1 MFFAEVHVSP
11 EETEFVDRFGLFME
25 MLGGPRTM
33 GRVYG
38 RLLICDPPQQSL
50 TELAQTLSVSKASV
64 STVARQLQQAGM
76 IERLP
81 SSSRQHLY
89 RVTPGGFASVLG
101 TQLSLMKFGIDA
113 ADFGLS
119 LLDKKHQ
126 RTTRA
131 PRGLP
136 RLLRVLRTGLP
147 RRVDAA
153 VARLPRQKEAIVSTR
168 TDKVDFSGVKW
179 GSVEWTNLVTLY
191 LRAYESRS
199 AKPILADHA
208 AAEAVE
214 RIDYDFKRMQPG
226 RPTGVQPIP
235 RCPAGQN
242 SSTTGPPTS

>member
-38 RLLICDPPQQSL
+38 WMLICDPPQQSL

-119 LLDKKHQ
+119 LLGKKHSEQ
-126 RTTRA
+126 RERLEDFRDFCEFSAQDYRDELMQRWLDYRA
-131 PRGLP
+131 K
-136 RLLRVLRTGLP
+136 
-147 RRVDAA
+147 RR
-153 VARLPRQKEAIVSTR
+153 PS
-168 TDKVDFSGVKW
+168 
-179 GSVEWTNLVTLY
+179 
-191 LRAYESRS
+191 
-199 AKPILADHA
+199 
-208 AAEAVE
+208 
-214 RIDYDFKRMQPG
+214 
-226 RPTGVQPIP
+226 
-235 RCPAGQN
+235 
-242 SSTTGPPTS
+242 